1 MTALNRWENGKSR
14 TICNGDRRMHIGTVL
29 TLCVPCVHNV
39 PSLLPSLLWQCGW
52 DLDLDN
58 SRQEPEA
65 ITAMSGCAL
74 RKSGEPTL
82 EVRYCV
88 GLSN

>member
-1 MTALNRWENGKSR
+1 
-14 TICNGDRRMHIGTVL
+14 MH
-29 TLCVPCVHNV
+29 C
-39 PSLLPSLLWQCGW
+39 SLLLAETYCFIPKHIFLANHL

-65 ITAMSGCAL
+65 ITATSGYAL
-74 RKSGEPTL
+74 WKSGEPTL
-82 EVRYCV
+82 EGRYCV